1 MKKEGLLTTVFVTIL
16 LLAVLT
22 VFDTTES
29 VAITQFLSL
38 GAMNE
43 NKWQHLCLNL
53 HSENEME
60 NQFKL

>member
-43 NKWQHLCLNL
+43 INGNTCI
-53 HSENEME
+53 
-60 NQFKL
+60 